1 MSRLIDSPEA
11 VDPLHNLGVALAKK
25 ARLKS
30 GQEQV
35 ELFSKVFVTYEK
47 ALNNANTHNNHE
59 IYFDWGN
66 ALYRQATSLMNASH
80 KDAAAVATI
89 ATQSDLF
96 VKLLEATKK
105 FESAFQAKPGLFSII
120 FTVLIFFKTLWKRL
134 LIGELSLN
142 GCVCCREIKKWIH
155 CL

>member
-1 MSRLIDSPEA
+1 LSKQQRYGELPIILFLIKRPEI

-25 ARLKS
+25 ARLKT

-35 ELFSKVFVTYEK
+35 ELFSKVFSTYEK
-47 ALNNANTHNNHE
+47 ALNIMNPRNSHE

-89 ATQSDLF
+89 ATQEDLF
-96 VKLLEATKK
+96 MKLLEATKK
-105 FESAFQAKPGLFSII
+105 FEASFLSKPG
-120 FTVLIFFKTLWKRL
+120 K
-134 LIGELSLN
+134 
-142 GCVCCREIKKWIH
+142 
-155 CL
+155 